1 MKILGIAGRKGH
13 GKDSVAKILE
23 EQGWTVVA
31 FADELKRLAMGVFG
45 LSPEEVFG
53 GIEVKE
59 RPLEKMKDETLQK
72 MISFGKSAYPE
83 MLAPIFTRTNP
94 IDAGKKMEEF
104 VEEILKEPVITSR
117 LILQQMG
124 TEFGRKLDPDVWVR
138 RVQCHLGRLSLGG
151 FAYNRYTGM
160 RSVPGLPA
168 PPGAAISDVRFENEA
183 SAIRGWGG
191 KTLWVD
197 ARKRLGDLGS
207 GEHAS
212 EPTREEALT
221 WCDGEIDNNGTLED
235 LKGEVGKFT
244 P

>member
-1 MKILGIAGRKGH
+1 
-13 GKDSVAKILE
+13 
-23 EQGWTVVA
+23 
-31 FADELKRLAMGVFG
+31 
-45 LSPEEVFG
+45 
-53 GIEVKE
+53 
-59 RPLEKMKDETLQK
+59 
-72 MISFGKSAYPE
+72 
-83 MLAPIFTRTNP
+83 
-94 IDAGKKMEEF
+94 
-104 VEEILKEPVITSR
+104 
-117 LILQQMG
+117 
-124 TEFGRKLDPDVWVR
+124 VWVR

-151 FAYNRYTGM
+151 FTYNRYTGM

-197 ARKRLGDLGS
+197 SRKRLGDLGS